1 LEGHNSKALDI
12 VSGIFEGC
20 GFTTYLSQLKLGQ
33 YSNTILLNSF
43 EVLRVVRPYVN
54 GALAYEKSGEC

>member
-1 LEGHNSKALDI
+1 MKFRKEFLLEGHNSKALDT

-33 YSNTILLNSF
+33 YKYHFIEF
-43 EVLRVVRPYVN
+43 V
-54 GALAYEKSGEC
+54 